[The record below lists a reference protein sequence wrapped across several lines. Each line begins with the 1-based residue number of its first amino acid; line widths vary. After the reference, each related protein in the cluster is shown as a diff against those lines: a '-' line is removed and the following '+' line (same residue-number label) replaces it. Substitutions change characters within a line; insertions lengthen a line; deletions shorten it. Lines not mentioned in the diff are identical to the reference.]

1 MAFMASKTA
10 MCTMAIARL
19 DRPGPTC
26 SPKTRLSP
34 GGTGVWSRPLASM
47 AISFQWWSR
56 SMAPAPGR
64 RCCRRS
70 RRFDRAPKRGP
81 KTSPRPPGNPSAPA
95 RPGRPRASVPSR
107 NARRVGRLIMAL
119 SSSSS
124 HLGHTCRAFDTAR
137 YDAGLLD
144 GAGQRELLRRVVAA
158 PAVVRGDR
166 RRADR
171 RDDETSAEDRSDPVG
186 AWPPLPL
193 GALTGLARIHPQR
206 HVPVGV
212 LVLEHELVALGDV
225 VERIGV
231 AEARIDLAVG
241 HELRDVGGLRVVREM
256 AALEALLA
264 HPVIAPVHGRSVA
277 GGASADHHHAPG
289 RADEDRRGQGRLAR
303 VLEAELRSDTLA
315 EAIPDR
321 LAEGA
326 RTLGPLAVRLRVLGA
341 RHRAPVRELIAVD
354 DRGRAVLLAELAL
367 GVVGDDGDGAA
378 TERARDLERHAAEAA
393 RGAPGQDDVAALD
406 RVRRP
411 PHEHPVRGG
420 GAEEEASGLLPG
432 QPRRL
437 RHALVGL
444 RARELGEAPV
454 VGLITPDARALGEHR
469 ILARAHPGI
478 VGTPRAAVPD
488 DLGADLDVLHFAPDR
503 PDDPRA
509 VAATGVEVFGLAC
522 PLALG
527 DNVERRAERGPHV
540 VVVDAGGHHV
550 DQHLVGA
557 ERRRGDDFPPPGVAW
572 RAEAVLTHDVG
583 VHPLRHFAERRSFT
597 ELTQIDHC
605 GLFFYLPSGRLRRA
619 PAPDVRG
626 LDTLDDI
633 QPLNSLTRRGS
644 RGSSRPG

>member
-34 GGTGVWSRPLASM
+34 GGTGAWSRPLASM
-47 AISFQWWSR
+47 AISFQWRSR

-64 RCCRRS
+64 RCCPRS

-81 KTSPRPPGNPSAPA
+81 KTSPKPPGNPSAPA

-124 HLGHTCRAFDTAR
+124 YLGHTCRAFDTAR
-137 YDAGLLD
+137 CDASLLD
-144 GAGQRELLRRVVAA
+144 GAGQRELL
-158 PAVVRGDR
+158 
-166 RRADR
+166 

-193 GALTGLARIHPQR
+193 GALTGLARVHHHR

-241 HELRDVGGLRVVREM
+241 HELRDVDGLRVVREM

-264 HPVIAPVHGRSVA
+264 HPVIAQVHGRGVA

-289 RADEDRRGQGRLAR
+289 RADEDRRRQGRLAR
-303 VLEAELRSDTLA
+303 VLEDELRANTLA

-321 LAEGA
+321 LAEGPRA
-326 RTLGPLAVRLRVLGA
+326 LGPLAVRLRVLGA

-378 TERARDLERHAAEAA
+378 TERARDFDRHAAEAA
-393 RGAPGQDDVAALD
+393 R
-406 RVRRP
+406 
-411 PHEHPVRGG
+411 
-420 GAEEEASGLLPG
+420 
-432 QPRRL
+432 
-437 RHALVGL
+437 
-444 RARELGEAPV
+444 
-454 VGLITPDARALGEHR
+454 
-469 ILARAHPGI
+469 
-478 VGTPRAAVPD
+478 
-488 DLGADLDVLHFAPDR
+488 
-503 PDDPRA
+503 
-509 VAATGVEVFGLAC
+509 
-522 PLALG
+522 
-527 DNVERRAERGPHV
+527 
-540 VVVDAGGHHV
+540 
-550 DQHLVGA
+550 
-557 ERRRGDDFPPPGVAW
+557 
-572 RAEAVLTHDVG
+572 
-583 VHPLRHFAERRSFT
+583 
-597 ELTQIDHC
+597 
-605 GLFFYLPSGRLRRA
+605 
-619 PAPDVRG
+619 
-626 LDTLDDI
+626 
-633 QPLNSLTRRGS
+633 
-644 RGSSRPG
+644 